1 MNRYDPGTPR
11 KALALA
17 AAAIATLAF
26 GLMVVLPAQIGND
39 GQLSST
45 VTAMHDLSRWVA
57 RAAHPADKTH
67 SQGKPATRP
76 PETAA
81 KRPV

>member
-17 AAAIATLAF
+17 TVAIATLAL

-39 GQLSST
+39 GQVSST
-45 VTAMHDLSRWVA
+45 VTAMHGLARWVA
-57 RAAHPADKTH
+57 GASHPADKTH
-67 SQGKPATRP
+67 SPGKAATNP
-76 PETAA
+76 PETPGKQVA
-81 KRPV
+81 